1 MRIVEEFFAQ
11 GHANITATHP
21 TTFEITKEP
30 NLTRQGDCVIGVKA
44 SKGPLDFSDE
54 FRGLCKRD
62 GAEIRVTLEAAA
74 ITEIVEGKGSSGLTF
89 RHPSESV
96 GRKSSFTS
104 DRTIMIR
111 ADRAARD
118 LNKELIDALTSSET
132 RLKVRI
138 SVEL

>member
-1 MRIVEEFFAQ
+1 M
-11 GHANITATHP
+11 
-21 TTFEITKEP
+21 
-30 NLTRQGDCVIGVKA
+30 
-44 SKGPLDFSDE
+44 DFSAE
-54 FRGLCKRD
+54 FRNLCKSEA
-62 GAEIRVTLEAAA
+62 AEIHVILEAAA
-74 ITEIVEGKGSSGLTF
+74 ITEIIEGKGSSRLTF

-138 SVEL
+138 FVEL